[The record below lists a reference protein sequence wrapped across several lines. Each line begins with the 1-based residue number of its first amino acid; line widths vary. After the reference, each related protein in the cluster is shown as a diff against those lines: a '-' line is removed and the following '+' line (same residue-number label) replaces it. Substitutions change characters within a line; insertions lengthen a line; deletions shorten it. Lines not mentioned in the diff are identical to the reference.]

1 MRTAGNRV
9 WLGLAFSLSLG
20 LLLVAFVEVSLQAA
34 SPDYPNRAISL
45 IVPFPPGGSTDL
57 GARAVADALEK
68 HLKQPVAVVNKVGG
82 ATTIAGY
89 AVASAKP
96 DGYTLGFFPNP
107 AAIPEAYTFF
117 QEAPYTSK
125 DLKHISAALAPMIS
139 IAVKEDAPWNSFKE
153 LVEYAKK
160 NPGLKVSTA
169 GKQTI
174 QHMFVTTMNKME
186 KTGFVPVP
194 FTGDATTLPALL
206 GGHVS
211 VAATDYSSLKSLADA
226 KKIKVL
232 AGITNKRADF
242 APNVPSVVELG
253 YPIVYAPIQG
263 LVGPKAL
270 PVEIVEKLDNLMARI
285 CTEPEFKTRIRN
297 IPLQVTYENSAA
309 YEKSNSK
316 AKDNILA
323 FFKEEGLV
331 K

>member
-1 MRTAGNRV
+1 MLAILLFPSEYMCYACVEDLKVNVRKEEHMRTAGNRV
-9 WLGLAFSLSLG
+9 WFGLASLLLG
-20 LLLVAFVEVSLQAA
+20 VLLVAFAEVSLQAA
-34 SPDYPNRAISL
+34 SPEYPNRAISL

-57 GARAVADALEK
+57 GARAVADAVEK
-68 HLKQPVAVVNKVGG
+68 HVKQPVAVVNKVGG

-206 GGHVS
+206 GGHVL

-226 KKIKVL
+226 KRSRSWPASLIRGQTLRRRFLRWLSL
-232 AGITNKRADF
+232 AI
-242 APNVPSVVELG
+242 PSFMPPPRG
-253 YPIVYAPIQG
+253 SSD
-263 LVGPKAL
+263 PKPSRQRL
-270 PVEIVEKLDNLMARI
+270 WRNLTI
-285 CTEPEFKTRIRN
+285 
-297 IPLQVTYENSAA
+297 
-309 YEKSNSK
+309 
-316 AKDNILA
+316 
-323 FFKEEGLV
+323 
-331 K
+331 

>member
-1 MRTAGNRV
+1 MRTTGNKV
-9 WLGLAFSLSLG
+9 WFGLASFFLG
-20 LLLVAFVEVSLQAA
+20 FLLVVLAEVSLQAA

-57 GARAVADALEK
+57 GARAVAEALEK
-68 HLKQPVAVVNKVGG
+68 HLKQPVVVVNKVGG

-139 IAVKEDAPWNSFKE
+139 VAVKEDSPWNSFKE

-160 NPGLKVSTA
+160 NPGLKISTA

-186 KTGFVPVP
+186 RTGFVPVP
-194 FTGDATTLPALL
+194 FSGDATTLPALL
-206 GGHVS
+206 GGHVL
-211 VAATDYSSLKSLADA
+211 VAATDYSALKPLVDA

-232 AGITNKRADF
+232 AGITIKRADF
-242 APNVPSVVELG
+242 APKVPSVVELG
-253 YPIVYAPIQG
+253 YPIVYAPTQG
-263 LVGPKAL
+263 LVGPKGL
-270 PVEIVEKLDNLMARI
+270 PAEIAEKLDNLMATI
-285 CTEPEFKTRIRN
+285 CSEPDFQARIRN
-297 IPLQVTYENSAA
+297 IPLQITYENSAA
-309 YEKSNSK
+309 YEKSNAK
-316 AKDNILA
+316 AKDNILS
-323 FFKEEGLV
+323 FFKEEGFV